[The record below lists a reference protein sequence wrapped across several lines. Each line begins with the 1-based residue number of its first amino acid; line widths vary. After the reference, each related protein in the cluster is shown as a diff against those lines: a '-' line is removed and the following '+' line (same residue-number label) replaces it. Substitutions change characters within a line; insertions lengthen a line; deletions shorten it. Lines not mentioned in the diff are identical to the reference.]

1 MLLPSLTLKHIYK
14 REPMPPC
21 AIVQCAWYLRRVL
34 KPKQREQTVM
44 GKQSKCAAIV
54 LRGKIYSR
62 SDQYQGK
69 YSPLSALCH
78 PQVTH

>member
-1 MLLPSLTLKHIYK
+1 MCMVTEDSFETKT
-14 REPMPPC
+14 EG
-21 AIVQCAWYLRRVL
+21 
-34 KPKQREQTVM
+34 TD

-62 SDQYQGK
+62 SDEYQGK

-78 PQVTH
+78 PQVTQ